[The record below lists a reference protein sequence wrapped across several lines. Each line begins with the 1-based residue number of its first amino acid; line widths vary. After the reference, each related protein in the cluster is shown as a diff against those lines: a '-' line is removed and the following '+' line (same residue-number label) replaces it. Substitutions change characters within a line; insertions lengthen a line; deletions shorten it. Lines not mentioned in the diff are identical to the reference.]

1 MTTGDIVAV
10 IISLILCI
18 ILSYCYFRY
27 FATIISQIKRKIK
40 KKGENKMGCDIHNHI
55 EYKKNIYIGDNSE
68 GKPVYEERW
77 ICGDYFKVNP
87 YYNKWE
93 NDSEKPFELVRF
105 CEDRNYGLFSLLAD
119 VRNYSNNKPISEP
132 KGLPNDLSNEVIEDA
147 EHWGLDGHS
156 HSFFTLKEL
165 LDYQK
170 EQPKL
175 KRSGYISFEDAKALD
190 EFGKHPECW
199 CQLTTAQGWVYREWE
214 TRDNSLDNL
223 INEIKKR
230 ANDLYVISDF
240 LWEDDPEEAY
250 KKSDKIRLVFWFD
263 N

>member
-1 MTTGDIVAV
+1 
-10 IISLILCI
+10 
-18 ILSYCYFRY
+18 
-27 FATIISQIKRKIK
+27 
-40 KKGENKMGCDIHNHI
+40 MGCDIHNHI

-132 KGLPNDLSNEVIEDA
+132 KGLPNDLSKEVIEDA
-147 EHWGLDGHS
+147 EHWELDGHS

-170 EQPKL
+170 KQFKL
-175 KRSGYISFEDAKALD
+175 KRSGFVSPESAEMLD
-190 EFGKHPECW
+190 KYGKKPEEW
-199 CQLTTAQGWVYREWE
+199 CQSTNATGWTYREWE
-214 TRDNSLDNL
+214 VVNDSFNHL
-223 INEIKKR
+223 IEEIKRR
-230 ANDLYVISDF
+230 ADELSVIYSFEWERDF
-240 LWEDDPEEAY
+240 DKAY
-250 KKSDKIRLVFWFD
+250 KKSDRIRLVFWFD
-263 N
+263 S